1 MTDVSIIIPVYNVSI
16 FNDGSTDGTISK
28 LEEWRETLREKSISV
43 TLGGHTSDPRGVG
56 YAKNQAVEQ
65 SSGVY
70 LCFQDID
77 DVMSP
82 DRVSKQYQA
91 ARSEQNSIIG
101 SKFHREPEGSTER
114 FTKWAN
120 TLSQDQLYSQIYTS
134 HGPTLIMPTWFCHRS
149 VYNKA
154 GGFSEG
160 GKGVPEDLIFFLRHL
175 ELGGGLCRVDADL
188 LMYRYHPGATTFSIH
203 EDTIWE
209 IRMEYIQK
217 QVLDKWESFTIWNA
231 GKQGKKFYRNLSTT
245 NQRKVAAFCDVD
257 PKKIKCGAYIYHES
271 KRSNENLTSAP
282 LGDKGVPVVRVSALH
297 KAVHCHGVPYQTNIW
312 RLISE
317 KIKPTVPI
325 VHFQSAKP
333 PFIICMKL
341 DLTGGEFEKNLASL
355 NLKEGVDFFHFN

>member
-1 MTDVSIIIPVYNVSI
+1 MTDVSIIIPVYNGDKWIDDCLRSVETQNFNGKLEVSI

-28 LEEWRETLREKSISV
+28 LEEWRETLREKSVSV
-43 TLGGHTSDPRGVG
+43 TIGGHTSNPRGVG

-175 ELGGGLCRVDADL
+175 ELGGGLCRMDADL

-203 EDTIWE
+203 EDTIWK

-231 GKQGKKFYRNLSTT
+231 GKQGKKFYRNLLMT

-271 KRSNENLTSAP
+271 K
-282 LGDKGVPVVRVSALH
+282 
-297 KAVHCHGVPYQTNIW
+297 
-312 RLISE
+312 E

>member
-1 MTDVSIIIPVYNVSI
+1 MTDVSIIIPVYNGDKWIDDCLRSVETQNFNGKLEVSI

-43 TLGGHTSDPRGVG
+43 TIGGHTSNPRGVG

-188 LMYRYHPGATTFSIH
+188 LMYMYRYHPGATTFSIH

-231 GKQGKKFYRNLSTT
+231 GKQGKKFYRNLSPT

-271 KRSNENLTSAP
+271 K
-282 LGDKGVPVVRVSALH
+282 
-297 KAVHCHGVPYQTNIW
+297 
-312 RLISE
+312 E

>member
-1 MTDVSIIIPVYNVSI
+1 MTDVSIIIPVYNGDKWIDDCLRSVETQNFNGKLEVSI

-43 TLGGHTSDPRGVG
+43 TLGGHSSNPRGVG

-101 SKFHREPEGSTER
+101 SKFHREPGGSTER
-114 FTKWAN
+114 FSKWAN

-271 KRSNENLTSAP
+271 K
-282 LGDKGVPVVRVSALH
+282 
-297 KAVHCHGVPYQTNIW
+297 
-312 RLISE
+312 E

>member
-1 MTDVSIIIPVYNVSI
+1 MTDVSIIIPVYNGDKWIDDCLRSVENQNFNGKLEVSI
-16 FNDGSTDGTISK
+16 FNDGSTDGTLSK
-28 LEEWRETLREKSISV
+28 LEEWRENLRKKSISV
-43 TLGGHTSDPRGVG
+43 TIGGHSSNPRGVG

-82 DRVSKQYQA
+82 DRVSKQHQA
-91 ARSEQNSIIG
+91 AGSEQNSIIG

-203 EDTIWE
+203 EDTIWK
-209 IRMEYIQK
+209 IRMEYIQI
-217 QVLDKWESFTIWNA
+217 QVVDKWESFTIWNA
-231 GKQGKKFYRNLSTT
+231 GKQGKKFYRNLSTA
-245 NQRKVAAFCDVD
+245 NQKKVAAFCDVD

-271 KRSNENLTSAP
+271 K
-282 LGDKGVPVVRVSALH
+282 
-297 KAVHCHGVPYQTNIW
+297 
-312 RLISE
+312 E

-325 VHFQSAKP
+325 VHFKSAKP

-355 NLKEGVDFFHFN
+355 NLEEGVDFFHFN

>member
-1 MTDVSIIIPVYNVSI
+1 MTDVSIIIPVYNGDKWIDDCLRSVETQNFNGKLEVSI

-43 TLGGHTSDPRGVG
+43 TIGGHTSNPRGVG

-231 GKQGKKFYRNLSTT
+231 GKQGKKFYRNLSSN

-271 KRSNENLTSAP
+271 K
-282 LGDKGVPVVRVSALH
+282 
-297 KAVHCHGVPYQTNIW
+297 
-312 RLISE
+312 E

-333 PFIICMKL
+333 PFIICVKL

-355 NLKEGVDFFHFN
+355 NLKEGVDFYHFN

>member
-1 MTDVSIIIPVYNVSI
+1 MTDVSIIIPVYNGDKWIDDCLRSVETQNFNGKLEVSI

-43 TLGGHTSDPRGVG
+43 TLGGHSSNPRGVG

-101 SKFHREPEGSTER
+101 SKFHREPEDSTER

-203 EDTIWE
+203 EDTIWK

-271 KRSNENLTSAP
+271 K
-282 LGDKGVPVVRVSALH
+282 
-297 KAVHCHGVPYQTNIW
+297 
-312 RLISE
+312 E

-355 NLKEGVDFFHFN
+355 NLKEGVDFYHFN

>member
-1 MTDVSIIIPVYNVSI
+1 MTDVSIIIPVYNGDKWIDDCLRSVENQNFNGKLEVSI
-16 FNDGSTDGTISK
+16 FNDGSTDGTLSK
-28 LEEWRETLREKSISV
+28 LEEWRENLRKKSISV
-43 TLGGHTSDPRGVG
+43 TIGGHSSNPRGVG

-82 DRVSKQYQA
+82 DRVSKQHQA
-91 ARSEQNSIIG
+91 AGSEQNSIIG

-203 EDTIWE
+203 EDTIWK
-209 IRMEYIQK
+209 IRMEYIQI

-231 GKQGKKFYRNLSTT
+231 GKQGKKFYRNLSTA
-245 NQRKVAAFCDVD
+245 NQKKVAVFCDVD

-271 KRSNENLTSAP
+271 K
-282 LGDKGVPVVRVSALH
+282 
-297 KAVHCHGVPYQTNIW
+297 
-312 RLISE
+312 E

-325 VHFQSAKP
+325 VHFKSAKP

-355 NLKEGVDFFHFN
+355 NLEEGVDFFHFN

>member
-1 MTDVSIIIPVYNVSI
+1 MTDVSIIIPVYNGDKWIDDCLRSVETQNFNGKLEVSI

-43 TLGGHTSDPRGVG
+43 TIGGHTSNPRGVG

-231 GKQGKKFYRNLSTT
+231 GKQGKKFYRNLSSN

-271 KRSNENLTSAP
+271 K
-282 LGDKGVPVVRVSALH
+282 
-297 KAVHCHGVPYQTNIW
+297 
-312 RLISE
+312 E

>member
-1 MTDVSIIIPVYNVSI
+1 MTDVSIIIPVYNGDKWIDDCLRSVETQNFKGKLEVSI
-16 FNDGSTDGTISK
+16 FNDGSTDGTLSK

-43 TLGGHTSDPRGVG
+43 TIGGHTSNPRGVG

-231 GKQGKKFYRNLSTT
+231 GKQGKKFYRNLLTT

-271 KRSNENLTSAP
+271 K
-282 LGDKGVPVVRVSALH
+282 
-297 KAVHCHGVPYQTNIW
+297 
-312 RLISE
+312 E

>member
-1 MTDVSIIIPVYNVSI
+1 MTDVSIIIPVYNGDKWIDDCLRSVETQNFNGKLEVSI

-43 TLGGHTSDPRGVG
+43 TIGGHTSNPRGVG

-271 KRSNENLTSAP
+271 K
-282 LGDKGVPVVRVSALH
+282 
-297 KAVHCHGVPYQTNIW
+297 
-312 RLISE
+312 E

>member
-1 MTDVSIIIPVYNVSI
+1 MTDVSIIIPVYNGDKWIDDCLRSVETQNFNGKLEVSI
-16 FNDGSTDGTISK
+16 FNDGSTDGTLSK

-43 TLGGHTSDPRGVG
+43 TIGGHTSNPRGVG

-175 ELGGGLCRVDADL
+175 ELGGGLCLVDADL

-271 KRSNENLTSAP
+271 K
-282 LGDKGVPVVRVSALH
+282 
-297 KAVHCHGVPYQTNIW
+297 
-312 RLISE
+312 E

>member
-1 MTDVSIIIPVYNVSI
+1 MTDVSIIIPVYNGDKWIDDCLRSVENQNFNGKLEVSI
-16 FNDGSTDGTISK
+16 FNDGSTDGTLSK
-28 LEEWRETLREKSISV
+28 LEEWREKLRKKSISV
-43 TLGGHTSDPRGVG
+43 TIGGHSSNPRGVG

-82 DRVSKQYQA
+82 DRVSKQHQA
-91 ARSEQNSIIG
+91 AGSEQNSIIG

-203 EDTIWE
+203 EDTIWK
-209 IRMEYIQK
+209 IRMEYIQI
-217 QVLDKWESFTIWNA
+217 QVVDKWESFTIWNA
-231 GKQGKKFYRNLSTT
+231 GKQGKKFYRNLSTA
-245 NQRKVAAFCDVD
+245 NQKKVAAFCDVD

-271 KRSNENLTSAP
+271 K
-282 LGDKGVPVVRVSALH
+282 
-297 KAVHCHGVPYQTNIW
+297 
-312 RLISE
+312 E

-325 VHFQSAKP
+325 VHFKSAKP

-355 NLKEGVDFFHFN
+355 NLEEGVDFFHFN

>member
-1 MTDVSIIIPVYNVSI
+1 MTDVSIIIPVYNGDKWIDDCLRSVENQNFNGKLEVSI
-16 FNDGSTDGTISK
+16 FNDGSTDGTLSK
-28 LEEWRETLREKSISV
+28 LEEWRENLRKKSISV
-43 TLGGHTSDPRGVG
+43 TIGGHSSNPRGVG

-82 DRVSKQYQA
+82 DRVSKQHQA
-91 ARSEQNSIIG
+91 AGSEQNSIIG

-203 EDTIWE
+203 EDTIWK

-231 GKQGKKFYRNLSTT
+231 GKQGKKFYRNLSTA
-245 NQRKVAAFCDVD
+245 NQKKVAAFCDVD
-257 PKKIKCGAYIYHES
+257 PKKVKCGAYIYHES
-271 KRSNENLTSAP
+271 K
-282 LGDKGVPVVRVSALH
+282 
-297 KAVHCHGVPYQTNIW
+297 
-312 RLISE
+312 E

-325 VHFQSAKP
+325 VHFKSAKP

-355 NLKEGVDFFHFN
+355 NLEEGVDFFHFN

>member
-1 MTDVSIIIPVYNVSI
+1 M
-16 FNDGSTDGTISK
+16 
-28 LEEWRETLREKSISV
+28 
-43 TLGGHTSDPRGVG
+43 G

-245 NQRKVAAFCDVD
+245 NQIKVAAFCDVD

-271 KRSNENLTSAP
+271 K
-282 LGDKGVPVVRVSALH
+282 
-297 KAVHCHGVPYQTNIW
+297 
-312 RLISE
+312 E

>member
-1 MTDVSIIIPVYNVSI
+1 MTDVSIIIPVYNGDKWIDDCLRSVETQNFNGKLEVSI

-43 TLGGHTSDPRGVG
+43 TIGGHTSNPRGVG

-70 LCFQDID
+70 LCFQDI
-77 DVMSP
+77 
-82 DRVSKQYQA
+82 
-91 ARSEQNSIIG
+91 IIG

-271 KRSNENLTSAP
+271 K
-282 LGDKGVPVVRVSALH
+282 
-297 KAVHCHGVPYQTNIW
+297 
-312 RLISE
+312 E

>member
-1 MTDVSIIIPVYNVSI
+1 MTDVSIIIPVYNGDKWIDDCLRSVENQNFNGKLEVSI
-16 FNDGSTDGTISK
+16 FNDGSTDDTLSK
-28 LEEWRETLREKSISV
+28 LEEWRENLRKKSISV
-43 TLGGHTSDPRGVG
+43 TIGGHSSNPRGVG

-82 DRVSKQYQA
+82 DRVSKQHQA
-91 ARSEQNSIIG
+91 AGSEQNSIIG

-203 EDTIWE
+203 EDTIWK
-209 IRMEYIQK
+209 IRMEYIQI
-217 QVLDKWESFTIWNA
+217 QVVDKWESFTIWNA
-231 GKQGKKFYRNLSTT
+231 GKQGKKFYRNLSTA
-245 NQRKVAAFCDVD
+245 NQKKVAAFCDVD

-271 KRSNENLTSAP
+271 K
-282 LGDKGVPVVRVSALH
+282 
-297 KAVHCHGVPYQTNIW
+297 
-312 RLISE
+312 E

-325 VHFQSAKP
+325 VHFKSAKP

-355 NLKEGVDFFHFN
+355 NLEEGVDFFHFN

>member
-1 MTDVSIIIPVYNVSI
+1 MTDVSIIIPVYNGDKWIDDCLRSVETQNFNGKLEVSI
-16 FNDGSTDGTISK
+16 FNDGSTDGTLSK

-43 TLGGHTSDPRGVG
+43 TLGGHTSNPRGVG

-231 GKQGKKFYRNLSTT
+231 GKQGKKFYRNLSPT

-271 KRSNENLTSAP
+271 K
-282 LGDKGVPVVRVSALH
+282 
-297 KAVHCHGVPYQTNIW
+297 
-312 RLISE
+312 E

>member
-1 MTDVSIIIPVYNVSI
+1 MTDVSIIIPVYNGDKWIDDCLRSVETQNFNGKLEVSI

-43 TLGGHTSDPRGVG
+43 TIGGHTSNPRGVG

-231 GKQGKKFYRNLSTT
+231 GKQGKKFYRNLSSN

-271 KRSNENLTSAP
+271 T
-282 LGDKGVPVVRVSALH
+282 
-297 KAVHCHGVPYQTNIW
+297 
-312 RLISE
+312 E

>member
-1 MTDVSIIIPVYNVSI
+1 MTDVSIIIPVYNGDKWIDDCLRSVENQNFNGKLEVSI
-16 FNDGSTDGTISK
+16 FNDGSTDDTLSK
-28 LEEWRETLREKSISV
+28 LEEWRENLRKKSISV
-43 TLGGHTSDPRGVG
+43 TIGGHSSNPRGVG

-82 DRVSKQYQA
+82 DRVSKQHQA
-91 ARSEQNSIIG
+91 AGSEQNSIIG

-203 EDTIWE
+203 EDTIWK
-209 IRMEYIQK
+209 IRMEYIQI

-231 GKQGKKFYRNLSTT
+231 GKQGKKFYRNLSTA
-245 NQRKVAAFCDVD
+245 NQKKVAAFCDVD

-271 KRSNENLTSAP
+271 K
-282 LGDKGVPVVRVSALH
+282 
-297 KAVHCHGVPYQTNIW
+297 
-312 RLISE
+312 E

-325 VHFQSAKP
+325 VHFKSAKP

-355 NLKEGVDFFHFN
+355 NLEEGERTS

>member
-1 MTDVSIIIPVYNVSI
+1 MTDVSIIIPVYNGDKWIDDCLRSVETQNFNGKLEVSI

-28 LEEWRETLREKSISV
+28 LEEWRKTLREKSISV

-203 EDTIWE
+203 EDTIWK

-231 GKQGKKFYRNLSTT
+231 GKQGKKFYRNLSPT

-271 KRSNENLTSAP
+271 K
-282 LGDKGVPVVRVSALH
+282 
-297 KAVHCHGVPYQTNIW
+297 
-312 RLISE
+312 E

>member
-1 MTDVSIIIPVYNVSI
+1 MTDVSIIIPVYNGDKWIDDCLRSVETQNFNGKLEVSI

-43 TLGGHTSDPRGVG
+43 TLGGHSSNPRGVG

-231 GKQGKKFYRNLSTT
+231 GKQGKKFYRNLLTT

-271 KRSNENLTSAP
+271 K
-282 LGDKGVPVVRVSALH
+282 
-297 KAVHCHGVPYQTNIW
+297 
-312 RLISE
+312 E

>member
-1 MTDVSIIIPVYNVSI
+1 MTDVSIIIPVYNGDKWIDDCLRSVETQNFNGKLEVSI
-16 FNDGSTDGTISK
+16 FNDGSTDGTLSK

-43 TLGGHTSDPRGVG
+43 TIGGHTSNPRGVG

-231 GKQGKKFYRNLSTT
+231 GKQGKKFYRNLSSN

-271 KRSNENLTSAP
+271 K
-282 LGDKGVPVVRVSALH
+282 
-297 KAVHCHGVPYQTNIW
+297 
-312 RLISE
+312 E

-333 PFIICMKL
+333 PFIICVKL

>member
-1 MTDVSIIIPVYNVSI
+1 MTDVSIIIPVYNGDKWIDDCLRSVETQNFNGKLEVSI

-43 TLGGHTSDPRGVG
+43 TIGGHTSKARGVG

-175 ELGGGLCRVDADL
+175 ELGGGLCRVDTDL

-231 GKQGKKFYRNLSTT
+231 GKQGKKFYRNLSMT

-271 KRSNENLTSAP
+271 K
-282 LGDKGVPVVRVSALH
+282 
-297 KAVHCHGVPYQTNIW
+297 
-312 RLISE
+312 E

>member
-1 MTDVSIIIPVYNVSI
+1 MTDVSIIIPVYNGDKWIDDCLRSVETQNFNGKLEVSI

-43 TLGGHTSDPRGVG
+43 TLGGHTSNPRGVG

-154 GGFSEG
+154 DGFSEG

-271 KRSNENLTSAP
+271 K
-282 LGDKGVPVVRVSALH
+282 
-297 KAVHCHGVPYQTNIW
+297 
-312 RLISE
+312 E

-355 NLKEGVDFFHFN
+355 NLKEGVDFYHFN

>member
-1 MTDVSIIIPVYNVSI
+1 MTDVSIIIPVYNGDKWIDDCLRSVETQNFNGKLEVSI

-43 TLGGHTSDPRGVG
+43 TIGGHTSNPRGVG

-160 GKGVPEDLIFFLRHL
+160 GKGVPEDLILFLRHL

-231 GKQGKKFYRNLSTT
+231 GKQGKKFYRNLSPT

-271 KRSNENLTSAP
+271 K
-282 LGDKGVPVVRVSALH
+282 
-297 KAVHCHGVPYQTNIW
+297 
-312 RLISE
+312 E

>member
-1 MTDVSIIIPVYNVSI
+1 MTDVSIIIPVYNGDKWIDDCLRSVETQNFNGKLEVSI
-16 FNDGSTDGTISK
+16 FNDGSTDGTLSK
-28 LEEWRETLREKSISV
+28 LEEWRETLREKSVSV
-43 TLGGHTSDPRGVG
+43 TIGGHTSNPRGVG

-231 GKQGKKFYRNLSTT
+231 GKQGKKFYRNLLTT

-271 KRSNENLTSAP
+271 K
-282 LGDKGVPVVRVSALH
+282 
-297 KAVHCHGVPYQTNIW
+297 
-312 RLISE
+312 E

-355 NLKEGVDFFHFN
+355 NLKEGVDFYHFN

>member
-1 MTDVSIIIPVYNVSI
+1 MTDVSIIIPVYNGDKWIDDCLRSVETQNFNGKLEVSI
-16 FNDGSTDGTISK
+16 FNDGSTDGTLSK

-43 TLGGHTSDPRGVG
+43 TIGGHTSNPRGVG

-231 GKQGKKFYRNLSTT
+231 GKQGKKFYRNLSSN

-271 KRSNENLTSAP
+271 K
-282 LGDKGVPVVRVSALH
+282 
-297 KAVHCHGVPYQTNIW
+297 I
-312 RLISE
+312 

>member
-1 MTDVSIIIPVYNVSI
+1 MTDVSIIIPVYNGDKWIDDCLRSVETQNFNRKLEVSI
-16 FNDGSTDGTISK
+16 FNDGSTDGTLSK

-43 TLGGHTSDPRGVG
+43 TIGGHTSNPRGVG

-271 KRSNENLTSAP
+271 K
-282 LGDKGVPVVRVSALH
+282 
-297 KAVHCHGVPYQTNIW
+297 
-312 RLISE
+312 E
-317 KIKPTVPI
+317 KIKPTVQI